1 MLKPIRVLIGGQEL
15 ENYTSLRLSRSKKDL
30 TGSLTVE
37 IFIGYM
43 PSAPIITNA
52 AVAQPISVYTGGQ
65 LSFYGSIDSRNGK
78 PVKQK
83 REANGR
89 FASGYEGEGGTLKGA
104 LTSDGYKVTLTARGQ
119 AKRLIDSSHQHKT
132 GSMLKTTNKK
142 VIEELIKPF
151 KIKLDWQAK
160 EIDMP
165 VVRFSDGG
173 TVFTEL
179 QEIANETCIYLYET
193 RDGKLRAI
201 DKPGS
206 QMGEPMI
213 LGQNILD
220 FDAEQSESK
229 ANSTIVVK
237 GQRSDPNIHGKDA
250 VQRVKI
256 LKDNWVPSDIPLTIQ
271 FYGDATDEALE
282 RRGKLEA
289 DQRAQQAKN
298 IRTTMFGVLQQS
310 GQPFDVGNLHYVE
323 IPPEG
328 VFEVLECIEVEYTVD
343 ASGTYQTV
351 CTMAPPPSS
360 GVSGGASKTS
370 SLTQESLP
378 GYSDAQALGAARRA
392 QFNISLEPGSYPLS
406 WGPASLAVT
415 VPQPPNPLN
424 PLLEAVVAAAPLLVL
439 KD

>member
-30 TGSLTVE
+30 TGSLNVE

-43 PSAPIITNA
+43 PTAPIITNA
-52 AVAQPISVYTGGQ
+52 AVAQDIAVYTGGQ
-65 LSFYGSIDSRNGK
+65 LSFFGNIDSRNGK

-89 FASGYEGEGGTLKGA
+89 YASGFEGEGGSLKGA
-104 LTSDGYKVTLTARGQ
+104 LTSDGYKVTLTARGK
-119 AKRLIDSSHQHKT
+119 AKHLIDSSHQHKT

-151 KIKLDWQAK
+151 KIKLDWQAT
-160 EIDMP
+160 EIEMP

-179 QEIANETCIYLYET
+179 QEIANETCLHLYET

-201 DKPGS
+201 DKPGA

-298 IRTTMFGVLQQS
+298 IRVTMFGVLQQS
-310 GQPFDVGNLHYVE
+310 GQPFDIGNLHYVE

-328 VFEVLECIEVEYTVD
+328 VFEVLECVEVEYTVD
-343 ASGTYQTV
+343 ANGTYQTV

-360 GVSGGASKTS
+360 GVSGGASKTGG
-370 SLTQESLP
+370 LTQEGLP

-392 QFNISLEPGSYPLS
+392 QFNINLEPGSYPLS
-406 WGPASLAVT
+406 WGPASLAVAL
-415 VPQPPNPLN
+415 PPPPEPLN
-424 PLLEAVVAAAPLLVL
+424 PLLETVVAVAPLLVL